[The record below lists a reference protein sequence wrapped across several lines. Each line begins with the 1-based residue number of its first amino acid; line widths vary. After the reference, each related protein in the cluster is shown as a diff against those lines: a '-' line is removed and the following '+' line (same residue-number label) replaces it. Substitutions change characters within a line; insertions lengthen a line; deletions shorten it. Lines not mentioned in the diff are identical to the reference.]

1 MQFMPSLRHKAL
13 NQEKVFTIANTIIT
27 ITNINI
33 NIIIVGII
41 SPCRKRT
48 STKIQAQ
55 VRRQEVGGAREA
67 RAEVSKSSTLNIS
80 INDVS
85 DKTHEE

>member
-33 NIIIVGII
+33 IIVGII
-41 SPCRKRT
+41 GPCRKRT
-48 STKIQAQ
+48 STKIQSQ
-55 VRRQEVGGAREA
+55 GRRQEVGGAREA
-67 RAEVSKSSTLNIS
+67 RAEVRKTSTLNIT
-80 INDVS
+80 INDVGGIYTY
-85 DKTHEE
+85 DE